1 MTASMT
7 GFARHATEIGGRS
20 LVWEIRSVNHR
31 YLDLRIQVP
40 DHLRVLE
47 PELRALLQQSLARG
61 KVDAQLRL
69 ESLADA
75 GTIHLDT
82 TRAQA
87 LIRTLGEIDHM
98 MVNGAR
104 VSPMEILGWPGVMQV
119 EPPPAAAELHDSVL
133 DGLRAALEDLR
144 AMRDSEGAALRALLE
159 ERLAAFAV
167 LVSEVRSRRS
177 AVLSEQREKL
187 LSRVAELDL
196 NLDPQRLEQ
205 EVALLSQRLDVAEEL
220 DRLNGHMTA
229 MHQILAREEP
239 VGRRLDFLMQ
249 EFNREANTLSSKSH
263 DLATTRAAM
272 EMKILT
278 EQMREQIQNIE

>member
-75 GTIHLDT
+75 GAIHLDT
-82 TRAQA
+82 GQAQT
-87 LIRTLGEIDHM
+87 LLRTLGEIDHM

-104 VSPMEILGWPGVMQV
+104 VSPLEILRWPGVMRT
-119 EPPPAAAELHDSVL
+119 EAPPDAEELHDSVL

-144 AMRDSEGAALRALLE
+144 AMRGSEGTALRALLE
-159 ERLAAFAV
+159 ERLNAFDAFV
-167 LVSEVRSRRS
+167 GQVRTRRP
-177 AVLSEQREKL
+177 AILSEQREKL
-187 LSRVAELDL
+187 LARVAELDL
-196 NLDPQRLEQ
+196 ELDPQRLEQ
-205 EVALLSQRLDVAEEL
+205 EVALISQRLDVAEEL
-220 DRLNGHMTA
+220 DRLDGHMAA
-229 MHQILAREEP
+229 MREILTRDEA

>member
-7 GFARHATEIGGRS
+7 GFARHDTEIGGRS

-69 ESLADA
+69 ESLTDA
-75 GTIHLDT
+75 GRIHLDT
-82 TRAQA
+82 GQAQA
-87 LIRTLGEIDHM
+87 LLRTLAEIDHM

-104 VSPMEILGWPGVMQV
+104 VSPLEILRWPGVMQT
-119 EPPPAAAELHDSVL
+119 EAPPAAEELHDSVL
-133 DGLRAALEDLR
+133 GGLRAALADLQT
-144 AMRDSEGAALRALLE
+144 MRGSEGTALRALLE
-159 ERLAAFAV
+159 ERLNAFDA
-167 LVSEVRSRRS
+167 LVGEVRTRRP
-177 AVLSEQREKL
+177 AILSEQREKL
-187 LSRVAELDL
+187 LARVAELDL
-196 NLDPQRLEQ
+196 KLDPQRLEQ
-205 EVALLSQRLDVAEEL
+205 EIALVSQRLDVAEEL
-220 DRLNGHMTA
+220 DRLDGHMAA
-229 MHQILAREEP
+229 MREILTRDEA

>member
-7 GFARHATEIGGRS
+7 GFARHSTEIGGRL
-20 LVWEIRSVNHR
+20 LVWELRSVNHR
-31 YLDLRIQVP
+31 HLDLRIQLP
-40 DHLRVLE
+40 EHLRALE
-47 PELRALLQQSLARG
+47 PELRAQLQQALARG

-69 ESLADA
+69 ETPADREA
-75 GTIHLDT
+75 IHLDT
-82 TRAQA
+82 RRAQE

-104 VSPMEILGWPGVMQV
+104 VSALEILRWPGVMQIDI
-119 EPPPAAAELHDSVL
+119 PPAVEELHDHVF
-133 DGLRAALEDLR
+133 DGLRAALEDLQ
-144 AMRDSEGAALRALLE
+144 AMRDTEGAGLRTLLE
-159 ERLAAFAV
+159 DRLAAFAI
-167 LVSEVRSRRS
+167 LVHEVRSRRPTIVS
-177 AVLSEQREKL
+177 GQREKL
-187 LSRVAELDL
+187 LTRVAELDL
-196 NLDPQRLEQ
+196 TLDPQRLEQ

-220 DRLNGHMTA
+220 DRLDGHISA
-229 MHQILAREEP
+229 MREILARDEP